1 MTTDQGF
8 PADRELIESYY
19 DDRSTPNEKDLLHQR
34 DVLAARNPETPEW
47 VLRKVMEGASWEVLA
62 GLAANRA
69 CPHDL
74 FPEILERCDSFGTSA
89 AGREAANVVRRSLAA
104 NPFASTEVI
113 DGLLGAADQETRRS
127 AAANPKASEGGLA
140 TVQKDDADDVRL
152 AATANLSGP
161 PPNGAVL
168 GDRDPRVREAAAH
181 RRDACETLPGFAR
194 DPDASVRQAA
204 AANLN
209 TPPETLTDLA
219 GDPEVSVRQA
229 VATNPNTPP
238 ETLTILAANPDKG
251 VQAAAAANPNCPKAG
266 EAAKGLM
273 AD

>member
-74 FPEILERCDSFGTSA
+74 FPEILERCDSFRTSA
-89 AGREAANVVRRSLAA
+89 DGREAANVVRRSLAA
-104 NPFASTEVI
+104 NPFAPTEVI
-113 DGLLGAADQETRRS
+113 DGPLGAADQETRRA
-127 AAANPKASEGGLA
+127 AAANPKASEGKLA
-140 TVQKDDADDVRL
+140 EAQKDDDGGVRV

-161 PPNGAVL
+161 PPNHAVL
-168 GDRDPRVREAAAH
+168 EDLDPRVRAMASH
-181 RRDACETLPGFAR
+181 RRDAPTDVLALLGGDQ
-194 DPDASVRQAA
+194 DP
-204 AANLN
+204 
-209 TPPETLTDLA
+209 
-219 GDPEVSVRQA
+219 SVRQA
-229 VATNPNTPP
+229 VAANPNTPP
-238 ETLTILAANPDKG
+238 ETLTYLAADGDEG
-251 VQAAAAANPNCPKAG
+251 VQAAATANPNCPKAG
-266 EAAKGLM
+266 EAAKGLLT
-273 AD
+273 D

>member
-47 VLRKVMEGASWEVLA
+47 VLRKVMESASWEVLG

-104 NPFASTEVI
+104 NPFASTEVSNI
-113 DGLLGAADQETRRS
+113 CDQI
-127 AAANPKASEGGLA
+127 
-140 TVQKDDADDVRL
+140 VRIQ
-152 AATANLSGP
+152 
-161 PPNGAVL
+161 
-168 GDRDPRVREAAAH
+168 AH
-181 RRDACETLPGFAR
+181 FLHGYIYFVSMPGFF
-194 DPDASVRQAA
+194 
-204 AANLN
+204 
-209 TPPETLTDLA
+209 
-219 GDPEVSVRQA
+219 
-229 VATNPNTPP
+229 
-238 ETLTILAANPDKG
+238 
-251 VQAAAAANPNCPKAG
+251 
-266 EAAKGLM
+266 
-273 AD
+273 

>member
-47 VLRKVMEGASWEVLA
+47 VLRKVMESASWEVLG

-74 FPEILERCDSFGTSA
+74 FPEILERCDSFRTSA
-89 AGREAANVVRRSLAA
+89 DGREAANVVRRSLAA

-127 AAANPKASEGGLA
+127 AAANPKASEGELA
-140 TVQKDDADDVRL
+140 TVQKDDDDDVRL

-194 DPDASVRQAA
+194 DPD
-204 AANLN
+204 
-209 TPPETLTDLA
+209 
-219 GDPEVSVRQA
+219 VSVRQA

-238 ETLTILAANPDKG
+238 ETLTILAANPDEG